1 MERLQKV
8 IAQSGVCSRRKAEE
22 LIVEGKVKVNGDV
35 VCELGTK
42 VEDNDII
49 LVNDKK
55 IKREKKEYYL
65 LFKPKSII
73 SSTDDEHERTTVVD
87 LIETANVRLYPIGR
101 LDYDTTGLI
110 ILTNDGE
117 FANKMMHPSS
127 KIKKSYLAFIDGLI
141 DAEQIKQLEQGVT
154 VEGKKTAKAKAK
166 ILHKDFKLAKC
177 KVRLIISEGRNH
189 QVKKMFEAVGLKVR
203 KLHRESYGNLNLNG
217 LVPGEYRKL
226 KLDEINDLLKLAKG
240 ELLEYKEAKK
250 RY

>member
-8 IAQSGVCSRRKAEE
+8 IAQSGICSRRKAEQ
-22 LIVEGKVKVNGDV
+22 LIVDGKVKVNGDV

-42 VEDNDII
+42 VIDSDII
-49 LVNDKK
+49 IVDNKK

-73 SSTDDEHERTTVVD
+73 SSTTDEHSRETVVD
-87 LIETANVRLYPIGR
+87 IIETDARIYPVGR

-127 KIKKSYLAFIDGLI
+127 KVKKGYIAFVDGLI
-141 DAEQIKQLEQGVT
+141 GAEQIKKLEQGVLIDNKMT
-154 VEGKKTAKAKAK
+154 KKAKAK
-166 ILHKDFKLAKC
+166 ILHKDFKQEKS
-177 KVRLIISEGRNH
+177 KVRLIISEGKNH
-189 QVKKMFEAVGLKVR
+189 QVKRMFEAVGLKVR
-203 KLHRESYGNLNLNG
+203 KLHRETYGSLNLNG

-226 KLDEINDLLKLAKG
+226 KRSEVEDLLTLAKG
-240 ELLEYKEAKK
+240 DLLEYKPK
-250 RY
+250 